1 MSAEWPGRCRLAA
14 AIGLGVFVGCLPLLG
29 SRLWLCAGLASVFRL
44 SRLKLYLAANIST
57 PLLAPVIAF
66 AEIQLG
72 SYVQDGV
79 VHAVSLASL
88 AQTSPWHFSGDL
100 LVGSF
105 VAGTALAAFSAT
117 ATWRFARSWFDPR
130 QENLIAAAAASY
142 LRIGIQAWRTANA
155 KLRFD
160 PVYREAI
167 RRVEWPSEGR
177 VLDLGCGRG
186 LMLSVLARFLDGRG
200 GATAAAA
207 ARHRLPPAHGAPG
220 PSGARRPR
228 DGRAGR
234 PDDVSAAAEPR
245 RDPVRR
251 AALPP

>member
-1 MSAEWPGRCRLAA
+1 M
-14 AIGLGVFVGCLPLLG
+14 
-29 SRLWLCAGLASVFRL
+29 
-44 SRLKLYLAANIST
+44 ST

-72 SYVQDGV
+72 SYVQDGA
-79 VHAVSLASL
+79 VHAVSLTSL

-100 LVGSF
+100 LWARRGRDG
-105 VAGTALAAFSAT
+105 APAFSAA

-142 LRIGIQAWRTANA
+142 FRIGIQAWRTANA

-160 PVYREAI
+160 PVYRKAI

-200 GATAAAA
+200 GATALQLHGIDC
-207 ARHRLPPAHGAPG
+207 RPA
-220 PSGARRPR
+220 
-228 DGRAGR
+228 
-234 PDDVSAAAEPR
+234 
-245 RDPVRR
+245 
-251 AALPP
+251 